1 MTDGQPT
8 GIGGSPATA
17 VGPPRAADSAPAS
30 ASPFPRH
37 ACRGIVGTAALAGA
51 LGAWFCSRDWDLAA
65 GERWG
70 GAAIGM
76 LLGLVLGL
84 QVVRMRDPRK
94 RRTDPAAFLTSAR
107 WMLALGVISSSLAA
121 ALLFLLLISGE
132 GASLVLI
139 LVLPLTALCWLIG
152 GRMVSAAAQRALREI
167 KAGQRPETERSL
179 VGLALTLSRLPDV
192 AFLGLLLWLVVA
204 ILS

>member
-1 MTDGQPT
+1 MNDGHPTDT
-8 GIGGSPATA
+8 GGSPATA
-17 VGPPRAADSAPAS
+17 VRTPRAADSASAS

-37 ACRGIVGTAALAGA
+37 ARRVIVGTALLAGA
-51 LGAWFCSRDWDLAA
+51 LGAWFCSPDWDLAG

-70 GAAIGM
+70 MAAVGM

-84 QVVRMRDPRK
+84 QVVRMRDPRE

-107 WMLALGVISSSLAA
+107 WMLALSVISSSLAA

-132 GASLVLI
+132 GASLVLV

-152 GRMVSAAAQRALREI
+152 GRMVSAAARRAIQEI
-167 KAGQRPETERSL
+167 KTGQRPETERPLL
-179 VGLALTLSRLPDV
+179 VLALTLSRLLGLV
-192 AFLGLLLWLVVA
+192 FLGLLLWLLVA
-204 ILS
+204 ILA

>member
-1 MTDGQPT
+1 M
-8 GIGGSPATA
+8 
-17 VGPPRAADSAPAS
+17 
-30 ASPFPRH
+30 
-37 ACRGIVGTAALAGA
+37 
-51 LGAWFCSRDWDLAA
+51 
-65 GERWG
+65 
-70 GAAIGM
+70 
-76 LLGLVLGL
+76 LGL